1 MIHGI
6 FREIT
11 RLGLLEILRKEVELV
26 KTLLEFWVCV
36 FLVFDFFFTCG
47 RLSWQCGWHFLN

>member
-47 RLSWQCGWHFLN
+47 RLS